1 MRPLKFESATFSN
14 KKKQIDIRYNNGK
27 HATIHFGS
35 VGIKK
40 LIKEIKVDGET
51 RGKSLKIIFDD
62 GTADY
67 LPYDQP
73 LVIARDPEVLLQIHI
88 ERIIAKIREAIARK
102 KISKRYIAERLETS
116 DNQVQRLLN
125 PAILNKNLSQLYKIA
140 DLVGLELDVQVREV
154 A

>member
-1 MRPLKFESATFSN
+1 MRPLKFKSATFSN
-14 KKKQIDIRYNNGK
+14 KKKQIDIIYTNGK
-27 HATIHFGS
+27 QATMHFGS

-40 LIKEIKVDGET
+40 LIKEIKVDRET
-51 RGKSLKIIFDD
+51 NGKSLKIIFEDESV
-62 GTADY
+62 DY

-88 ERIIAKIREAIARK
+88 ERIIAKIKDAIAKK
-102 KISKRYIAERLETS
+102 KISKRYIANRLETS

-140 DLVGLELDVQVREV
+140 DLVGLEFEVHVKEV

>member
-1 MRPLKFESATFSN
+1 MRPLKFKSATFSN
-14 KKKQIDIRYNNGK
+14 KKKQIDILYTNGK
-27 HATIHFGS
+27 QAAIHFGS

-40 LIKEIKVDGET
+40 LVQDITVDWET
-51 RGKSLKIIFDD
+51 NGKSLKIIFED
-62 GTADY
+62 GSIDY

-73 LVIARDPEVLLQIHI
+73 LMIARDPEVLLQIHI
-88 ERIIAKIREAIARK
+88 ERIIAKIKDAIAKK
-102 KISKRYIAERLETS
+102 KISKRYIAEKLRTS

-140 DLVGLELDVQVREV
+140 DLVGLEFEVHVKEV